1 MSRHEPFTI
10 LAIAS
15 YEKGHAFLRQAKQEG
30 ARVFLLT
37 SLSLKDTAR
46 WPRESLDDVFYMPDE
61 GKVWNLEDTIKA
73 VSYLA
78 RNEPVHRI
86 VALDDFDLEKAATL
100 REHLRLPGLGESATR
115 RFRDKLT
122 MRMTA
127 AAAGIAVPD
136 FIHVLNHAR
145 LADFIARVPAP
156 WVLKPRSSAGA
167 MGIRKIHGAEEL
179 WAALEQLGDE
189 QSHYLLERY
198 VPGAIFHVDSI
209 VYGGAIRF
217 AVASGYGR
225 PPMDVAHGGG
235 VFTTRVLERGSP
247 TEQALLALNQQ
258 VLAALGLEAGV
269 SHTEYI
275 LGHDDGRLYFL
286 ETSARVGGAHI
297 AELVEYATGINLWAE
312 WARVEVASGERPYS
326 VPPARTDYTGLLV
339 SLARQERPDTSSY
352 QDPEIVWRLE
362 KSHHVGFI
370 VSSPS
375 HERVAELLD
384 SLTARV
390 QQDFWAY
397 APPRDRPTE

>member
-1 MSRHEPFTI
+1 MTPQEPLTI

-37 SLSLKDTAR
+37 SLSLKDTAQ
-46 WPRESLDDVFYMPDE
+46 WPREALDDIFYMPDE
-61 GKVWNLEDTIKA
+61 AKVWNLEDTIKA

-78 RNEPVHRI
+78 RTQPIDRI

-115 RFRDKLT
+115 RFRDKLA

-127 AAAGIAVPD
+127 AAAGIAVPE
-136 FIHVLNHAR
+136 FIHVLHHGR

-167 MGIRKIHGAEEL
+167 MGIKKIYDAGEL
-179 WAALEQLGDE
+179 WEALGRLGDE

-198 VPGAIFHVDSI
+198 VPGDIFHVDTI
-209 VYGGAIRF
+209 VFGGEIRF

-235 VFTTRVLERGSP
+235 VFTTRLLERGSP
-247 TEQALLALNQQ
+247 SEQALLALNRS
-258 VLAALGLEAGV
+258 VLGALGLEYGI

-275 LGHDDGRLYFL
+275 LGREDGRLYFL

-297 AELVEYATGINLWAE
+297 AELIEAATGLNLWAE
-312 WARVEVASGERPYS
+312 WARVETAAGVKPYAVAPLRE
-326 VPPARTDYTGLLV
+326 DYAGLLV
-339 SLARQERPDTSSY
+339 SLARQERPDTSAY
-352 QDPEIVWRLE
+352 QDPEIVWRLD
-362 KSHHVGFI
+362 KKHHVGFI
-370 VSSPS
+370 VRSPS
-375 HERVAELLD
+375 FARVAGLLD

-390 QQDFWAY
+390 QQDFSAY

>member
-1 MSRHEPFTI
+1 MTPQDPLTI

-37 SLSLKDTAR
+37 SLSLKDTAQ
-46 WPRESLDDVFYMPDE
+46 WPREALDDIFYMPDE
-61 GKVWNLEDTIKA
+61 AKVWNLEDTIKA

-78 RNEPVHRI
+78 RTQPIDRI

-115 RFRDKLT
+115 RFRDKLA

-127 AAAGIAVPD
+127 AAAGIAVPE
-136 FIHVLNHAR
+136 FIHVLHHGR

-167 MGIRKIHGAEEL
+167 MGIKKIHDAGEL
-179 WAALEQLGDE
+179 WEALGRLGDE

-198 VPGAIFHVDSI
+198 VPGDIFHVDTI
-209 VYGGAIRF
+209 VFGGEIRF

-235 VFTTRVLERGSP
+235 VFTTRLLERGS
-247 TEQALLALNQQ
+247 TVEQALLALNRS
-258 VLAALGLEAGV
+258 VLGALGLEYGI

-275 LGHDDGRLYFL
+275 LGREDGRLYFL

-297 AELVEYATGINLWAE
+297 AELIEAATGLNLWAE
-312 WARVEVASGERPYS
+312 WARVETAAGVKPYAVAPLRE
-326 VPPARTDYTGLLV
+326 DYAGLLV
-339 SLARQERPDTSSY
+339 SLARQERPDASAY
-352 QDPEIVWRLE
+352 QDPEIVWRLD
-362 KSHHVGFI
+362 KKHHVGFI
-370 VSSPS
+370 VRSPS
-375 HERVAELLD
+375 FARVAGLLD

-390 QQDFWAY
+390 QQDFSAY

>member
-15 YEKGHAFLRQAKQEG
+15 YEKGHAFLRQAKREG

-46 WPRESLDDVFYMPDE
+46 WPRESLDDLFYMPDE
-61 GKVWNLEDTIKA
+61 AKVWNLEDTIKA

-78 RNEPVHRI
+78 RKEPIDRI

-145 LADFIARVPAP
+145 LAEFAGRVPAP

-167 MGIRKIHGAEEL
+167 MGIRKIHSEGEL
-179 WAALEQLGDE
+179 WSALEQLGDE

-198 VPGAIFHVDSI
+198 VPGAIFHVDTI
-209 VYGGAIRF
+209 LHRGEIRF
-217 AVASGYGR
+217 AIASGYGR

-235 VFTTRVLERGSP
+235 VFTTRVLERGSAV
-247 TEQALLALNQQ
+247 EQALLALNRQT
-258 VLAALGLEAGV
+258 LAALGLESGV

-275 LGHDDGRLYFL
+275 LGHEDGRLYFL

-297 AELVEYATGINLWAE
+297 AELVEFATGINLWAE
-312 WARVEVASGERPYS
+312 WARVEVAGEEPYE
-326 VPPARTDYTGLLV
+326 VPPAREDYAGLLV
-339 SLARQERPDTSSY
+339 SLARQEWPGTSDY
-352 QDPEIVWRLE
+352 QDPEIVWRLD
-362 KSHHVGFI
+362 KKHHVGFI
-370 VSSPS
+370 VRSPS
-375 HERVAELLD
+375 HARVGELLD
-384 SLTARV
+384 SLAARV
-390 QQDFWAY
+390 QQDFSAY

>member
-1 MSRHEPFTI
+1 MSQHQPLTI

-15 YEKGHAFLRQAKQEG
+15 YEKGHAFLRQAKHEG

-37 SLSLKDTAR
+37 SLSLKDSAR
-46 WPRESLDDVFYMPDE
+46 WPREALDDLFYMPDQAQ
-61 GKVWNLEDTIKA
+61 VWNPDDTLKA

-78 RNEPVHRI
+78 RTEPIHRI
-86 VALDDFDLEKAATL
+86 VALDDFDLEKAASL

-115 RFRDKLT
+115 FFRDKLA
-122 MRMTA
+122 MRMGA
-127 AAAGIAVPD
+127 AAAGIPVPD
-136 FIHVLNHAR
+136 FIHVLHHPS
-145 LADFIARVPAP
+145 LAHFLASVPGP

-167 MGIRKIHGAEEL
+167 MGIRKIDHPDQL

-198 VPGAIFHVDSI
+198 VPGDIFHVDTI
-209 VYGGAIRF
+209 IANGQIQF

-235 VFTTRVLERGSP
+235 VFTTRLLQRGDP
-247 TEQALLALNQQ
+247 VEQALLTLNQQ
-258 VLAALGLEAGV
+258 VLAALGLHHGV

-275 LGHDDGRLYFL
+275 RAHDGRLYFL

-297 AELVEYATGINLWAE
+297 AELIEAATGLNLWAE
-312 WARVEVASGERPYS
+312 WARLETSSPARPYS
-326 VPPARTDYTGLLV
+326 VQPLRHDYAGLLV
-339 SLARQERPDTSSY
+339 SLARQETPDTSAY
-352 QDPEIVWRLE
+352 TDPEIVWRID
-362 KSHHVGFI
+362 KKNHVGFI
-370 VSSPS
+370 VQSPS
-375 HERVAELLD
+375 HARVGELLA

-390 QQDFWAY
+390 LEDFSAY

>member
-1 MSRHEPFTI
+1 MTPQPPLTI

-37 SLSLKDTAR
+37 SLSLKDTAQ
-46 WPRESLDDVFYMPDE
+46 WPREALDDIFYMPDE
-61 GKVWNLEDTIKA
+61 AKVWNLEDTIKA

-78 RNEPVHRI
+78 RTEPIDRI

-115 RFRDKLT
+115 RFRDKLA

-127 AAAGIAVPD
+127 AAAGIAVPE
-136 FIHVLNHAR
+136 FIHVLHHGR

-167 MGIRKIHGAEEL
+167 MGIKKIHDAGEL
-179 WAALEQLGDE
+179 WEALGRLGDE

-198 VPGAIFHVDSI
+198 VPGDIFHVDTI
-209 VYGGAIRF
+209 VFGGEIRF

-235 VFTTRVLERGSP
+235 VFTTRLLERGSP
-247 TEQALLALNQQ
+247 AEQALLALNRS
-258 VLAALGLEAGV
+258 VLGALGLEYGI

-275 LGHDDGRLYFL
+275 LGREDGRLYFL

-297 AELVEYATGINLWAE
+297 AELIEAATGLNLWAE
-312 WARVEVASGERPYS
+312 WARVEAAAGVKPYEAA
-326 VPPARTDYTGLLV
+326 PLREDYAGLLV
-339 SLARQERPDTSSY
+339 SLARQERPDTSAY
-352 QDPEIVWRLE
+352 QDPEIVWRLD
-362 KSHHVGFI
+362 KKHHVGFI
-370 VSSPS
+370 VRSPS
-375 HERVAELLD
+375 FARVGELLG

-390 QQDFWAY
+390 QQDFSAY